1 VADGVALILEV
12 RREMYFGSLLV
23 ILKSFIAV
31 PTALL
36 VEPVQG
42 IRNGVL
48 IPWVIIL
55 NRPTLT
61 ASFHETSIC

>member
-1 VADGVALILEV
+1 MADGVGLLLEV
-12 RREMYFGSLLV
+12 RQEMYFGSLLV

-48 IPWVIIL
+48 IPSVMIL

-61 ASFHETSIC
+61 ANVHEISIC